1 MELIQYVETESYW
14 AQENCIKSGTISE
27 YFKTFENIPEGI

>member
-1 MELIQYVETESYW
+1 MTLYRIDTIHW
-14 AQENCIKSGTISE
+14 AQENCIKSEILSE